1 MEKTY
6 AKQNIFHYIAEFFR
20 SIGASAKA
28 VFATD
33 IEEEKEGLEAFDTS
47 KLSKEDAKILVA
59 LQESQAGEIGRASC
73 RERV

>member
-33 IEEEKEGLEAFDTS
+33 IEEEKEGLEFLHLLCS
-47 KLSKEDAKILVA
+47 L
-59 LQESQAGEIGRASC
+59 
-73 RERV
+73 